1 MDPVNCSPGV
11 SQQASEVNALNF
23 KLLYDDT
30 SSDISINRKSL
41 FRHQDAWETLRLR
54 NSQFAASF
62 DHALLAAVAI
72 ANQTGGTDNQAA
84 VTPIRTGIADTMA
97 AASYPANRTIDTAT
111 AGTAVAAEG
120 VATANQA
127 IADALAQFIALM
139 NQGVAALQSVLTTAA
154 GGASTP
160 SQTQPKPTGS
170 AG

>member
-1 MDPVNCSPGV
+1 MADMSPGV
-11 SQQASEVNALNF
+11 CVQASEVNALNF

-30 SSDISINRKSL
+30 ASDVSNNRKSL
-41 FRHQDAWETLRLR
+41 MRHQDAWETLRLR

-72 ANQTGGTDNQAA
+72 SNQTGSTENQQA
-84 VTPIRTGIADTMA
+84 VSPIRTGIGDTMA
-97 AASYPANRTIDTAT
+97 AAAYPANRAVDTSDAT
-111 AGTAVAAEG
+111 VSVAAAG

-139 NQGVAALQSVLTTAA
+139 NQGVAALQSVLVTAA

-160 SQTQPKPTGS
+160 SQTQPKPAGS
-170 AG
+170 